1 MKKIIVTG
9 NKNLSNLI
17 NIFEDIMYNI
27 GIDYEIAEI
36 DNNVS
41 IHVFDNKEAMSYYVI
56 SNVDSE
62 IKTIHIDIPSYTLI
76 TLGVNKK
83 SSVTMSSLG
92 GDLDT
97 SKTLIYCIQRE
108 IYEENIVIEPQEI
121 PVFVKSKW
129 GHDIYNIMSAVT
141 AALIVDINI
150 SDKLKKIYF

>member
-1 MKKIIVTG
+1 MKEIIIIG

-17 NIFEDIMYNI
+17 NIFEDIMNNMGIRYKVVNI
-27 GIDYEIAEI
+27 D
-36 DNNVS
+36 DNLC
-41 IHVFDNKEAMSYYVI
+41 IHVFDNKEEKTYYVI
-56 SNVDSE
+56 VNVDSE
-62 IKTIHIDIPSYTLI
+62 IKNTHIDIPTYTLI
-76 TLGVNKK
+76 TLGLNKK

-108 IYEENIVIEPQEI
+108 IYEENKVIEPQEI
-121 PVFVKSKW
+121 PVYVKSQW

-141 AALIVDINI
+141 SALIVDINI